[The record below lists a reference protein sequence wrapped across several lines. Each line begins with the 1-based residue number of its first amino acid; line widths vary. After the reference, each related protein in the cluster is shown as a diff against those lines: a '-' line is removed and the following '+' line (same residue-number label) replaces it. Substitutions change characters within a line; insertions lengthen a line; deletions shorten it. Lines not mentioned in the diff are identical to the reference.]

1 MTDTRDR
8 PRRQLAATKVATKV
22 ATTAAKK
29 LATKATNT
37 AANKVAKDVAEN
49 TSDAEAPHRYSAPAL
64 EKGLDILEVLTESS
78 TGYTLNELAQRLDR
92 SVSEIFRM
100 AVTLQ
105 RRGYVQVSENDR
117 YTLTLKLFELGNRQ
131 APIQSLTTLA
141 QPLLRDLANQAL
153 QSCHLSVY
161 ESGRVVIIAQVDSPE
176 RWSFGMKV
184 GAVMGLT
191 DTSSGHVLLAFRDE
205 GERARMLQVHSQ
217 VDGELEI
224 DLPQLDAALADIRK
238 RGYERMPSRQTRGV
252 TNIAFPVLGSSGY
265 AVGAINVPFIERI
278 DRKVAPDQNA
288 VRDLVGKAAATLS
301 RLVGHTS

>member
-1 MTDTRDR
+1 MTDTSAR
-8 PRRQLAATKVATKV
+8 PRRQKAAKVAD
-22 ATTAAKK
+22 
-29 LATKATNT
+29 NT
-37 AANKVAKDVAEN
+37 ADQPVDK
-49 TSDAEAPHRYSAPAL
+49 TDADAPQRYSAPAL

-78 TGYTLNELAQRLDR
+78 AGYTLNELAQRLDR

-205 GERARMLQVHSQ
+205 GERARMLQAHSK

-224 DLPQLDAALADIRK
+224 DRPQLDSALADIRK

-288 VRDLVGKAAATLS
+288 VRDLVGKAAAELS
-301 RLVGHTS
+301 RLLGHTG

>member
-1 MTDTRDR
+1 MTDPTDR
-8 PRRQLAATKVATKV
+8 PRRSKAADGD
-22 ATTAAKK
+22 AAQ
-29 LATKATNT
+29 
-37 AANKVAKDVAEN
+37 
-49 TSDAEAPHRYSAPAL
+49 RYSAPAL

-78 TGYTLNELAQRLDR
+78 AGYTLNELAQRLDR
-92 SVSEIFRM
+92 SVGEIFRM

-131 APIQSLTTLA
+131 APIQSLTALA
-141 QPLLRDLANQAL
+141 QPLLRELASQAL

-161 ESGRVVIIAQVDSPE
+161 EGGRIVIIAQADSPE
-176 RWSFGMKV
+176 RWSFGLKV

-191 DTSSGHVLLAFRDE
+191 DTSSGHVILAFRDDE
-205 GERARMLQVHSQ
+205 ERARMLEAHSQ
-217 VDGELEI
+217 VEGELEI
-224 DLPQLDAALADIRK
+224 DFPQLAGALEDIRK
-238 RGYERMPSRQTRGV
+238 RGYERVASRQTRGV

-288 VRDLVGKAAATLS
+288 VRDLVGKAAAELS
-301 RLVGHTS
+301 RLLGHTATA

>member
-1 MTDTRDR
+1 MTDTSAR
-8 PRRQLAATKVATKV
+8 PRRQKAAKVAD
-22 ATTAAKK
+22 
-29 LATKATNT
+29 NT
-37 AANKVAKDVAEN
+37 ADQSVDKA
-49 TSDAEAPHRYSAPAL
+49 DADAPQRYSAPAL

-78 TGYTLNELAQRLDR
+78 AGYTLNELAQRLDR

-205 GERARMLQVHSQ
+205 GERTRMLQAHSQ

-278 DRKVAPDQNA
+278 DRKVAPDQND

-301 RLVGHTS
+301 RLLGHTG

>member
-1 MTDTRDR
+1 
-8 PRRQLAATKVATKV
+8 VAS
-22 ATTAAKK
+22 A
-29 LATKATNT
+29 
-37 AANKVAKDVAEN
+37 
-49 TSDAEAPHRYSAPAL
+49 SGDAPQRYSAPAL

-78 TGYTLNELAQRLDR
+78 TGYTLNELAQRVDR
-92 SVSEIFRM
+92 SVGEIFRM

-105 RRGYVQVSENDR
+105 RRGYVQVGENDR

-131 APIQSLTTLA
+131 APIQSLTALA
-141 QPLLRDLANQAL
+141 QPLLRELASQAL

-161 ESGRVVIIAQVDSPE
+161 EGGRIVIIAQADSPE
-176 RWSFGMKV
+176 RWSFGLKV

-191 DTSSGHVLLAFRDE
+191 DTSSGHVILAFRDDE
-205 GERARMLQVHSQ
+205 ERARMLAAHSQ

-224 DLPQLDAALADIRK
+224 DLPQLASALEEIRK
-238 RGYERMPSRQTRGV
+238 RGYERVASRQTRGI

-288 VRDLVGKAAATLS
+288 VRDLVGKAAAELS
-301 RLVGHTS
+301 RLVGYAG

>member
-1 MTDTRDR
+1 MTDTSAR
-8 PRRQLAATKVATKV
+8 PRRQKAAKVAD
-22 ATTAAKK
+22 
-29 LATKATNT
+29 NT
-37 AANKVAKDVAEN
+37 ADQPVDKADV
-49 TSDAEAPHRYSAPAL
+49 DAPQRYSAPAL

-78 TGYTLNELAQRLDR
+78 AGYTLNELAQRLDR

-131 APIQSLTTLA
+131 APIQSLTTFA

-205 GERARMLQVHSQ
+205 GERARMLQAHSQ

-224 DLPQLDAALADIRK
+224 DLPQLDAALADIHK

-288 VRDLVGKAAATLS
+288 VRDLVGKAAAELS
-301 RLVGHTS
+301 RLLGHIG

>member
-1 MTDTRDR
+1 MTDTSDR
-8 PRRQLAATKVATKV
+8 PRRQKAADHDATQ
-22 ATTAAKK
+22 
-29 LATKATNT
+29 
-37 AANKVAKDVAEN
+37 
-49 TSDAEAPHRYSAPAL
+49 RYSAPAL

-78 TGYTLNELAQRLDR
+78 AGYTLNELAHRLDR

-205 GERARMLQVHSQ
+205 GERARMLQAHSQ

-224 DLPQLDAALADIRK
+224 DLPQLDAALADICK
-238 RGYERMPSRQTRGV
+238 RGYERMLSRQTRGV

-301 RLVGHTS
+301 RLVGHTG

>member
-1 MTDTRDR
+1 MTDTSAR
-8 PRRQLAATKVATKV
+8 PRRQKAAKVADNPADQPV
-22 ATTAAKK
+22 D
-29 LATKATNT
+29 KADT
-37 AANKVAKDVAEN
+37 
-49 TSDAEAPHRYSAPAL
+49 DAPQRYSAPAL

-78 TGYTLNELAQRLDR
+78 AGYTLNELAQRLDR

-141 QPLLRDLANQAL
+141 QPLLRNLANQAL

-205 GERARMLQVHSQ
+205 GERTRMLQAHSQ

-278 DRKVAPDQNA
+278 DRKVAPDQND

-301 RLVGHTS
+301 RLLGHTG